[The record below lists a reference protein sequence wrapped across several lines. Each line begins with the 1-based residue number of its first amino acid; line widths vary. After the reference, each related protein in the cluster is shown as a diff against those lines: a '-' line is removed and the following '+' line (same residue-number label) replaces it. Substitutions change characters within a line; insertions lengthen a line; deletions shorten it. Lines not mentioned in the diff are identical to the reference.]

1 MKLFWSISSVV
12 SGSCFSEIHYS
23 GRREPGDCMGT
34 REIILTEAQKLFAR
48 YGFNKTTVDEI
59 ASAAHMAKSTLY
71 HHFPGK
77 EEIFR
82 GVIERES
89 QDLAKRIRD
98 EVEAADLP
106 KDKLRAYVAIRM
118 NHLRRL
124 TNFYSALKEEYLE
137 HYPFIETVRKKDFE
151 DEMGTFQRILSDGVK
166 KGAFNLRQ
174 GDVELTALA
183 VVTALKGLE
192 YPWTASVEIPDIGEH
207 TEVLLHVLFHGILS
221 EGD

>member
-1 MKLFWSISSVV
+1 MDA
-12 SGSCFSEIHYS
+12 
-23 GRREPGDCMGT
+23 RET
-34 REIILTEAQKLFAR
+34 ILTESQKLFAR

-71 HHFPGK
+71 HHFPSK

-89 QDLAKRIRD
+89 QELAKKIL
-98 EVEAADLP
+98 EAVEATELP
-106 KDKLRAYVAIRM
+106 KEKLRAYVATRM
-118 NHLRRL
+118 DHLRGL

-151 DEMGTFQRILSDGVK
+151 DEMGTFQAILSDGVK
-166 KGAFNLRQ
+166 KGVFNLREE
-174 GDVELTALA
+174 DIELTALA

-192 YPWTASVEIPDIGEH
+192 YPWTSSVEVPDIGKH
-207 TEVLLHVLFHGILS
+207 TEVLLNVLFHGILY
-221 EGD
+221 EKA